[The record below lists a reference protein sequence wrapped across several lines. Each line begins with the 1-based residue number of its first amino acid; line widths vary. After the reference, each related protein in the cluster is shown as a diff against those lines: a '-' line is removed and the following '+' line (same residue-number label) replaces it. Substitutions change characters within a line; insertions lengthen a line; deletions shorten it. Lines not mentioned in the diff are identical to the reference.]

1 MPNERGHRSIE
12 KNESNPAVGG
22 RRLKI
27 GVQAKRNRSIRLGQA
42 MPTIEIDSRRCHST
56 AKLSCDLKSR
66 VLDSKRFRFKSLPF
80 IRFSILGPDFTRCI
94 TTERKQMNTPFQ
106 FIKGDE
112 VIYGLI
118 GKCTIAEI
126 ESKKVGNEEHLFY
139 RLERVKPAH
148 LKAKRPEPQILLPL
162 TKAEKTGLRK
172 EISALELEKLYEIFS
187 SRELFL
193 PLNQTWAITL
203 VALEQMIRA
212 EGAFG
217 LARAYSFLF
226 VLQNRQHLLNA
237 EQNRFFETVRHALFK
252 ELSDV
257 TQRTFREIETEIHQL
272 LKTKLKYD
280 H

>member
-1 MPNERGHRSIE
+1 
-12 KNESNPAVGG
+12 
-22 RRLKI
+22 
-27 GVQAKRNRSIRLGQA
+27 
-42 MPTIEIDSRRCHST
+42 
-56 AKLSCDLKSR
+56 
-66 VLDSKRFRFKSLPF
+66 
-80 IRFSILGPDFTRCI
+80 
-94 TTERKQMNTPFQ
+94 MNNTFQ

-126 ESKKVGNEEHLFY
+126 ETKKVGNEEQLFY

-162 TKAEKTGLRK
+162 SKASQTGLRK
-172 EISALELEKLYEIFS
+172 EITSAELENLYELFS
-187 SRELFL
+187 SREFFL
-193 PLNQTWAITL
+193 PLDQNWPTTL

-217 LARAYSFLF
+217 LARAYSFLY
-226 VLQNRQHLLNA
+226 VLQNRQHLLNS
-237 EQNRFFETVRHALFK
+237 EQNRFFDTVRHALFK

-257 TQRTFREIETEIHQL
+257 TQRTIREIETEIHQL
-272 LKTKLKYD
+272 LKNKLKYD